1 MKPNEKETL
10 FFLSQ
15 DGSIINFEFED
26 KMLIS
31 LSDKMNNTEITLDI
45 NAMQILK
52 NFINRLELN
61 DSNINLN

>member
-1 MKPNEKETL
+1 MTSNEKETL
-10 FFLSQ
+10 FFYSENE
-15 DGSIINFEFED
+15 SIINFDFQD
-26 KMLIS
+26 KMVIS
-31 LSDKMNNTEITLDI
+31 LSDKTNNTEITLDK